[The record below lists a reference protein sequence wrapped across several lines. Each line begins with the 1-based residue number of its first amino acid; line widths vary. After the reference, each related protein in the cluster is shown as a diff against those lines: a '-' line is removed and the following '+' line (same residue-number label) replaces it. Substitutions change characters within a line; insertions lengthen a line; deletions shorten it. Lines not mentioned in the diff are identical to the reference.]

1 MAKKVKKIVDVADLE
16 KIIKRSS
23 KKPVFIFKHDETIQ
37 ESEDAYEEY
46 KEFVEGSE
54 EDILFTVV
62 FVREDADIS
71 EAVEELLEVAHE
83 VPQLILVMDEE
94 VVWDDIKE
102 NINHD
107 NLTEVVDEFVTE

>member
-16 KIIKRSS
+16 KVIKRST

-46 KEFVEGSE
+46 LDFIEGSE
-54 EDILFTVV
+54 EDILYTVV
-62 FVREDADIS
+62 YVREDVEVS

-94 VVWDDIKE
+94 VVWDDIKD
-102 NINHD
+102 NINYD

>member
-16 KIIKRSS
+16 KVIKRST
-23 KKPVFIFKHDETIQ
+23 KKPVFVFKHDETIQ

-46 KEFVEGSE
+46 LEFVEGSE

-62 FVREDADIS
+62 YVREDVEIS

-102 NINHD
+102 NINFD
-107 NLTEVVDEFVTE
+107 NLTEVVDEFVAE